1 MSQLQTIN
9 STAIVEMPTA
19 RPMDEN
25 AAAVYLATLAAGSS
39 RTTMRGALDTI
50 AQMVTVNP
58 AADAFGF
65 PWGRLQFHH
74 VAAIKSELAGKY
86 AYSTTNKMLS
96 ALRGAIRA
104 AFALGQ
110 MDSDTYMMIKE
121 SIKNVKGSRLP
132 AGRAIA
138 SGELSALLD
147 ACGRKDTGTRDA
159 AMIALLYVGGL
170 RRAEIVGLDLADY
183 DQGAATIKIRGKGN
197 KERLTYIGQ
206 AAAFLSDWLDIRGY
220 EPGALFV
227 GTGNKNRGGRLTTQ
241 AVYDMIKRRARQAG
255 ITAVSPHDFRRT
267 FVSDLLERG
276 ADLATV
282 KEMAGH
288 ESVQTT
294 ARYDRRGEKAK
305 KQAAALLHVPY
316 RRG

>member
-9 STAIVEMPTA
+9 SGTIVEMPAA
-19 RPMDEN
+19 RPMDQN

-50 AQMVTVNP
+50 ARIVTGNP
-58 AADAFGF
+58 AADAFAF
-65 PWGRLQFHH
+65 PWGMLQFQHA
-74 VAAIKSELAGKY
+74 AAIRSELAGRY
-86 AYSTTNKMLS
+86 AYSTANKMLS
-96 ALRGAIRA
+96 ALRGVAGA
-104 AFALGQ
+104 AYDLGQ
-110 MDSDTYMMIKE
+110 MDSDDYTRIKTRV
-121 SIKNVKGSRLP
+121 KNLSGKRLP

-159 AMIALLYVGGL
+159 AMIALLYVAGL

-183 DQGAATIKIRGKGN
+183 DQDSATIKIRGKRD
-197 KERLTYIGQ
+197 KERLAHIGQ